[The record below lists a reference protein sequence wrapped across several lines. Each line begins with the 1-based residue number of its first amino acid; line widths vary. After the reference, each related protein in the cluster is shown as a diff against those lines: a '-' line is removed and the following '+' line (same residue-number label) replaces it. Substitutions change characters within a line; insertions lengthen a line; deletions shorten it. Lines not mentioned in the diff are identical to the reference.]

1 MSEPIQLTGLWKSDK
16 PTRDGKPYYSG
27 KVRETITIEAGSL
40 VCLFKNE
47 PKAGYDSLPAKAPQF
62 QITVLP
68 PLEQARPA
76 ERHYG
81 EQGHEQNGEPW

>member
-1 MSEPIQLTGLWKSDK
+1 MSDPIKLTGLWKSDK

-27 KVRETITIEAGSL
+27 KVRETVTIEAGSL

-47 PKAGYDSLPAKAPQF
+47 PKEGYDSLPAKAPQF

-68 PLEQARPA
+68 PREQDRPA

-81 EQGHEQNGEPW
+81 AQSEESIGW